1 MPVRGAKLDGKFPF
15 PLKLPMPA
23 LIDNVIRKARV
34 RNGSGL
40 TLERQASLSCLPF
53 PPRRNEG
60 LCNLSALLTCEQKAL
75 FIKVINLKPIK

>member
-1 MPVRGAKLDGKFPF
+1 MPMHGAKLDGKFPF

-40 TLERQASLSCLPF
+40 TLERQASLSSLPF
-53 PPRRNEG
+53 PP
-60 LCNLSALLTCEQKAL
+60 
-75 FIKVINLKPIK
+75 VP